1 MGVFQIK
8 AAITHAYPTEP
19 INQELNLSKLVF
31 FVTCPKGV
39 EYLLEDELDSLG
51 LTPVRNAPAG
61 VWAEGTLE
69 GGYRACLWSR
79 LANRVILH
87 IDEVNAVSGDDL
99 YDGVVHLDW
108 QQHIAVDGSFRV
120 MFLGQ
125 NEAIRNTQYGAQR
138 VKDGIADRFRANGG
152 QRPSVDA
159 KNPDVTISARLNRGR
174 LSLGIDLSGHSLHMR
189 GYRVERGL
197 APLKEN
203 LAAALL
209 IRAGW
214 PEISRN
220 GGDFIDPMCGSGT
233 LPIEAA
239 MMAMDLAPGRNVDR
253 FGFERWLGHQPD
265 LWSALKREA
274 KDRGEAGVKAASL
287 RIAGFDQ
294 DRRVIDTAR
303 HNLQRAGL
311 DGLVELDS
319 CPVAGLSFEGSWSE
333 QGLVLTNPPYGERL
347 SDRKELGALY
357 QALGGAVKRGV
368 PGWRLGVFT
377 GAPEFGKSIGLRSYK
392 QYRLF
397 NGKLPAQLL
406 LFEIDEVNAMTP
418 HEPNVPGEVT
428 PRIANSERAEM
439 FANRLKKNAK
449 LMGQWA
455 RKQGIS
461 CYRVYD
467 ADMPE
472 FALAIDSYEGRIH
485 VQEYAAPKSVD
496 ERAARER
503 LAEAL
508 AVIPGTLG
516 IEREELVCKQRQR
529 QSGTSQYEKRA
540 ASNEFFQVHE
550 HGCVLK
556 VNLKD
561 YLDTGLFL
569 DHRPVRHWI
578 QQHAQGKRFLNLFC
592 YTGAATVHAVV
603 GGASR
608 SLSLDMSKTYV
619 GWAEENLALNGADP
633 KRHKVEQAD
642 CLAWLAAKP
651 KADQRYDLIFMD
663 PPTFSNSARMTG
675 ILDIQKDHATLIH
688 QAMTRLNS
696 EGLLIFSTNFRRFK
710 LDETLESKFEV
721 EDVSRSTIDKDFQ
734 RNPRIHQCWHVR
746 HRI

>member
-1 MGVFQIK
+1 LQFK
-8 AAITHAYPTEP
+8 AAITHAYPTGS
-19 INQELNLSKLVF
+19 INQELNLSKSVF
-31 FVTCPKGV
+31 FVTCPKGI
-39 EYLLEDELDSLG
+39 EYLLADELNSFG
-51 LTPVRNAPAG
+51 LTPVRNSPAG

-87 IDEVNAVSGDDL
+87 LDEVNAASGDDL

-125 NEAIRNTQYGAQR
+125 NEAIRNTQFGVQR
-138 VKDGIADRFRANGG
+138 VKDGIVDRFRASGG

-159 KNPDVTISARLNRGR
+159 RNPDVTVSARLNRGR
-174 LSLGIDLSGHSLHMR
+174 LSVGIDLSGHSLHMR
-189 GYRVERGL
+189 GYRIEKGL
-197 APLKEN
+197 APIKEN

-214 PEISRN
+214 PDIARN

-239 MMAMDLAPGRNVDR
+239 MMALDLAPGRNVEQ

-265 LWSALKREA
+265 LWSRLKVEA
-274 KDRGEAGVKAASL
+274 EERGHAGVKGATAT
-287 RIAGFDQ
+287 IAGFDQ
-294 DRRVIDTAR
+294 DPRVISTAR

-311 DGLVELDS
+311 EGLVQLDT
-319 CPVAGLSFEGSWSE
+319 CPVSELEVGEGWSGK
-333 QGLVLTNPPYGERL
+333 GLVLTNPPYGERL
-347 SDRKELGALY
+347 SERGEVGALY
-357 QALGGAVKRGV
+357 QALGDAVKQSV

-377 GAPEFGKSIGLRSYK
+377 GVPEFGKAIGLRSYK

-406 LFEIDEVNAMTP
+406 LFEVDEANAMTP
-418 HEPNVPGEVT
+418 REPNTPGEIT
-428 PRIANSERAEM
+428 PRIANQERANM

-449 LMGQWA
+449 AMSQWA

-461 CYRVYD
+461 CYRIYD

-472 FALAIDSYEGRIH
+472 FALAIDNYEGRIH
-485 VQEYAAPKSVD
+485 VQEYVAPKSVD

-508 AVIPGTLG
+508 AVIPETLG
-516 IEREELVCKQRQR
+516 VERKDLICKQRQR
-529 QSGTSQYEKRA
+529 QTGTSQYEKQAVSR
-540 ASNEFFQVHE
+540 EFFQVHE
-550 HGCVLK
+550 YGCALK

-569 DHRPVRHWI
+569 DHRPVRYWI
-578 QQHAQGKRFLNLFC
+578 QQHAKGKRFLNLFC
-592 YTGAATVHAVV
+592 YTGAATVHAVA

-619 GWAEENLALNGADP
+619 SWAEENLVLNGADP
-633 KRHKVEQAD
+633 KRHRVEQAD

-651 KADQRYDLIFMD
+651 TPDQRYDLIFMD
-663 PPTFSNSARMTG
+663 PPTFSNSARMAG
-675 ILDIQKDHATLIH
+675 VLDIQKDHSKLVR
-688 QAMTRLNS
+688 QAMARLNS
-696 EGLLIFSTNFRRFK
+696 EGLLIFSNNFRRFK
-710 LDETLESKFEV
+710 LDDILASEFDV
-721 EDVSRSTIDKDFQ
+721 EEVSRSTIDKDFQ
-734 RNPRIHQCWHVR
+734 RNPRIHQCWHIR
-746 HRI
+746 HSV